1 MIGLLEVIESGGF
14 DLSLYEDA
22 KWLLR
27 QVEQFEELVAQAEDL
42 VEKEE
47 ALKSER
53 GY

>member
-1 MIGLLEVIESGGF
+1 MVSLTEVIQAGGF
-14 DLSLYEDA
+14 DLSLYEAA

-27 QVEQFEELVAQAEDL
+27 QVDQFEELVAQAEDL

-53 GY
+53 VY